1 MHHPHLSLRGAFR
14 GALLILALASMPG
27 AEAPPSDAGVP
38 LSIDIRTSVD
48 QRWRGFRKG
57 GAVAHGKRYL
67 LASVKEAAGAVPL
80 VRPVN
85 EGELLRLVRGEL
97 GKHGFQEITAAQKPE
112 IVLTVNYGRGF
123 LRNPHL
129 EDAMVDETNSENT
142 TIVTITSLAQ
152 LMRQRE
158 ANFEEKVQK
167 AQFEKLFITVTAWKY
182 PEARGEKPYFFWRT
196 VMAVDNPDGRDLNLA
211 LPAMLAAGAGYFD
224 REIKDPEVTINSTL
238 PTGTVKLGPLDVI
251 EERTGK

>member
-1 MHHPHLSLRGAFR
+1 MKFFR
-14 GALLILALASMPG
+14 TWLAIGLGLAAPAVPA
-27 AEAPPSDAGVP
+27 AEMPSDAGVP

-129 EDAMVDETNSENT
+129 EDAMVDDAT
-142 TIVTITSLAQ
+142 TGVPTATITSPKQA
-152 LMRQRE
+152 MRQRGFNAE
-158 ANFEEKVQK
+158 ARLQK
-167 AQFEKLFITVTAWKY
+167 AQFEKLYLAVTAWKY

>member
-1 MHHPHLSLRGAFR
+1 
-14 GALLILALASMPG
+14 
-27 AEAPPSDAGVP
+27 
-38 LSIDIRTSVD
+38 
-48 QRWRGFRKG
+48 
-57 GAVAHGKRYL
+57 
-67 LASVKEAAGAVPL
+67 
-80 VRPVN
+80 
-85 EGELLRLVRGEL
+85 
-97 GKHGFQEITAAQKPE
+97 
-112 IVLTVNYGRGF
+112 
-123 LRNPHL
+123 
-129 EDAMVDETNSENT
+129 
-142 TIVTITSLAQ
+142 
-152 LMRQRE
+152 MRQRE

>member
-38 LSIDIRTSVD
+38 LEIDVRSAVD
-48 QRWRGFRKG
+48 QGWAGLRKR
-57 GAVAHGKRYL
+57 GAVTHSKRYL
-67 LASVKEAAGAVPL
+67 LAAISEVPSAEKMA
-80 VRPVN
+80 RPVDP
-85 EGELLRLVRGEL
+85 GALAAHLRQELAR
-97 GKHGFQEITAAQKPE
+97 HGFREITAQEIPE
-112 IVLTVNYGRGF
+112 VVLTVTYGRGF

-129 EDAMVDETNSENT
+129 EDAMLDDAT
-142 TIVTITSLAQ
+142 TGVPTATITSPKQA
-152 LMRQRE
+152 MRQRGFNAE
-158 ANFEEKVQK
+158 ARLQK
-167 AQFEKLFITVTAWKY
+167 AQFEKLYLAVTAWKY
-182 PEARGEKPYFFWRT
+182 PEARGEKPHFFWRT

>member
-1 MHHPHLSLRGAFR
+1 
-14 GALLILALASMPG
+14 
-27 AEAPPSDAGVP
+27 
-38 LSIDIRTSVD
+38 
-48 QRWRGFRKG
+48 
-57 GAVAHGKRYL
+57 
-67 LASVKEAAGAVPL
+67 
-80 VRPVN
+80 
-85 EGELLRLVRGEL
+85 
-97 GKHGFQEITAAQKPE
+97 
-112 IVLTVNYGRGF
+112 
-123 LRNPHL
+123 
-129 EDAMVDETNSENT
+129 MVDETNSENT

>member
-1 MHHPHLSLRGAFR
+1 MKFSRTWLVIGLG
-14 GALLILALASMPG
+14 LAAIAVPAAEMP
-27 AEAPPSDAGVP
+27 ADEGVP
-38 LSIDIRTSVD
+38 LSVDIRTSVD
-48 QRWRGFRKG
+48 QRWQGFRKG
-57 GAVAHGKRYL
+57 GAIAHGKRYL

-80 VRPVN
+80 IRPVN
-85 EGELLRLVRGEL
+85 EGELIRLVRSEL
-97 GKHGFQEITAAQKPE
+97 GKHGFQEITREQKPE

-158 ANFEEKVQK
+158 ANFE
-167 AQFEKLFITVTAWKY
+167 Y
-182 PEARGEKPYFFWRT
+182 PEDRGEKPHFFWRAI
-196 VMAVDNPDGRDLNLA
+196 MAVDNPDGRDLNRA

-224 REIKDPEVTINSTL
+224 RETKEPEVTINSTL

>member
-1 MHHPHLSLRGAFR
+1 MKFSRTW
-14 GALLILALASMPG
+14 LAIGLGLAAPAVPAAEMPT
-27 AEAPPSDAGVP
+27 DAGVP

-67 LASVKEAAGAVPL
+67 LASVKDAAGAVPL